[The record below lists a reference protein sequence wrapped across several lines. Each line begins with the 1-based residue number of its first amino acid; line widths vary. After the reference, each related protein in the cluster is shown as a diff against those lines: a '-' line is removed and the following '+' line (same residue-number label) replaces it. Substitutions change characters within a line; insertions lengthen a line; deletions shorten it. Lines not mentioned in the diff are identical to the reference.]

1 MSSKAEELL
10 AEYNRIVKECERFH
24 TEMGTRDSKMVA
36 DFVTA
41 LAQNVVKL
49 ADADQAA
56 GEVLEA
62 ARFAQLAS
70 EMHRIK
76 NEL

>member
-10 AEYNRIVKECERFH
+10 AEYNRIVQQCKKFH
-24 TEMGTRDSKMVA
+24 EEMGTRDFKMVA

-49 ADADQAA
+49 TEADQAA

-62 ARFAQLAS
+62 ARFAHLAS
-70 EMHRIK
+70 EMHRIR